1 MSQKFNYNELMII
14 SKYILPTDYHT
25 FFKVFPNINLNYHST
40 FNYITINE
48 DFINFQIIKKYK
60 HLLNIFPNINTIVI
74 NITFN
79 EFKYYH
85 ANILLTI
92 INSYNLFSKFYPNKF
107 IKINITNKLFTYLY
121 ENDENKIIKYLNK
134 INKLIKTKHLND
146 DFKMYLYIDYLTK
159 NINYDFIIFIK
170 YINNYNDYDLSK
182 LEDNHIFMI
191 YNKYI
196 CNSNKCL
203 IRNQN
208 DLNKMYIHKY
218 KNTIF
223 KDLNGETIYIA
234 QKPNIIL
241 YDYIFQIRY
250 FPSFY
255 KLMKV
260 GIKIYKTNNLIKYT
274 YEYKNKLNLNDNIG
288 YLNEYLFGT
297 CYRFNK
303 DVAKITYNKHDEDI
317 LNHYVTIHTLN
328 NMFDTQF

>member
-1 MSQKFNYNELMII
+1 MSLQFNYNELMII

-25 FFKVFPNINLNYHST
+25 FFKVFPNINLNYKST
-40 FNYITINE
+40 FNYIIINE
-48 DFINFQIIKKYK
+48 DFINFQIIKKYN
-60 HLLNIFPNINTIVI
+60 HLLKTFPNIDTIII

-92 INSYNLFSKFYPNKF
+92 INLYNLFSKLYPNKF
-107 IKINITNKLFTYLY
+107 IKINITNKLFTYLC
-121 ENDENKIIKYLNK
+121 ENKVIKYLDK
-134 INKLIKTKHLND
+134 INELFKTNHINN
-146 DFKMYLYIDYLTK
+146 DFKIYLYIDYYNK
-159 NINYDFIIFIK
+159 INNYDFLIFIE
-170 YINNYNDYDLSK
+170 YINNYNNYNLSK
-182 LEDNHIFMI
+182 LENNYILMI
-191 YNKYI
+191 CNKYI

-208 DLNKMYIHKY
+208 DLNEMYIHTY

-223 KDLNGETIYIA
+223 KKLNGKTIYIA
-234 QKPNIIL
+234 QYPNIIL
-241 YDYIFQIRY
+241 YDYMFQIRY

-255 KLMKV
+255 ELMKI

-274 YEYKNKLNLNDNIG
+274 YEYKNKLNLNDNVG

-297 CYRFNK
+297 CYCFNK

-317 LNHYVTIHTLN
+317 LNHYVTICILN
-328 NMFDTQF
+328 NMFDT